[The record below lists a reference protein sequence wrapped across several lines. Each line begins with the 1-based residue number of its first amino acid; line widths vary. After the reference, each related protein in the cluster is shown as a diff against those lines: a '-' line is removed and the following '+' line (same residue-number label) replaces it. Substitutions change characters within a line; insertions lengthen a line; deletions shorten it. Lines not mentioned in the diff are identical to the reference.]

1 MQKYFFVCRFAKQK
15 AQIYKQEKELQVT
28 MGKLLEELKIGEIE
42 IVKLEIMAADFFA
55 RLGDGFRQ
63 LLEESRNLSY
73 PAGTYQR
80 SDSQTEFQIICNF
93 LKKSS
98 S

>member
-42 IVKLEIMAADFFA
+42 IVVE
-55 RLGDGFRQ
+55 
-63 LLEESRNLSY
+63 NLV
-73 PAGTYQR
+73 
-80 SDSQTEFQIICNF
+80 
-93 LKKSS
+93 
-98 S
+98 